1 MTEVIF
7 IDTNTFIRYFTN
19 DIPELAEKVERLI
32 KRAKRG
38 EIKLV
43 ANELI
48 VAEIVWV
55 LESAY
60 EMKKNQIYSLLQA
73 MFNTHNLEIPNSGIL
88 KDAAAIYNSK
98 NIDFIDA
105 YTASYMKTKGLK
117 KLASFDKKHMRR
129 IEWIGLEEL

>member
-1 MTEVIF
+1 MSLESDGGNF

-48 VAEIVWV
+48 VAEVVWV

-88 KDAAAIYNSK
+88 KDAAVIYNSK
-98 NIDFIDA
+98 NIDFI
-105 YTASYMKTKGLK
+105 
-117 KLASFDKKHMRR
+117 
-129 IEWIGLEEL
+129 ELIRLPI